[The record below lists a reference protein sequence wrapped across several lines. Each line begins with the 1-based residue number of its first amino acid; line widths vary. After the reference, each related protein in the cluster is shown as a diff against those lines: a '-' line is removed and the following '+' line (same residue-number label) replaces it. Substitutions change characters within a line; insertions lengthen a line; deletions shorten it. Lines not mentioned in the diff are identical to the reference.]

1 MRTHGRTRLLIG
13 VLSLAFAALP
23 ASAMAAHDLGIYKTE
38 KQVDMESDDL
48 TVTLSCN
55 PGDYALDGMWRIDHA
70 DYDEDD
76 NYITFLGRAVDVEW
90 AYPVDTAIDADTKL
104 ESYTFKFNKNAIG
117 RAQLKVFATCIK
129 GRTEQ
134 ANSHDHV
141 INVSVK
147 TPVVDPDGTFDT
159 SASPDRCGGNEF
171 VAQTGYEIIRSTP
184 ANDIDPYVGHLSES
198 WPTDARTWSWV
209 MDLSQDVTNPVT
221 VRYYWSCVSR
231 KVPLN
236 AGEKHK
242 LVYRLQGP
250 ESHSIPATKI
260 KTKRIECK
268 SHYKAVVAGFSFTPP
283 VGYMDDPN
291 PELIGDWD
299 NNPMTL
305 DAPLQVPHM
314 WFLGMDP
321 QPKNRD
327 FKFLNSHSSAHPA
340 DIKAICLNYR
350 TT

>member
-1 MRTHGRTRLLIG
+1 M
-13 VLSLAFAALP
+13 AFAALP
-23 ASAMAAHDLGIYKTE
+23 ASAMAAHDLGIYKVE
-38 KQVDMESDDL
+38 KHLDLDSDE
-48 TVTLSCN
+48 TTYTLACN
-55 PGDYALDGMWRIDHA
+55 DGDYAMDGMWRIDHA

-76 NYITFLGRAVDVEW
+76 NYITFLGRAVDVEM
-90 AYPVDTAIDADTKL
+90 AYPVDTPADAELVQKDG
-104 ESYTFKFNKNAIG
+104 YFFKFNKNAIG
-117 RAQLKVFATCIK
+117 RAQVKVFATCLK
-129 GRTEQ
+129 FKTEQ
-134 ANSHDHV
+134 ANSHEHS

-147 TPVVDPDGTFDT
+147 TPVVDPDGTFT
-159 SASPDRCGGNEF
+159 STPCGGNEF
-171 VAQTGYEIIRSTP
+171 VAQTGYEIIRSNP

-198 WPTDARTWSWV
+198 WPTDVKTWSWV
-209 MDLSQDVTNPVT
+209 MDLSQDVTNPT
-221 VRYYWSCVSR
+221 SVRYYWSCVSR
-231 KVPLN
+231 KIPQV

-250 ESHSIPATKI
+250 ETHSIPATKI

-268 SHYKAVVAGFSFTPP
+268 SHYKAIVAGFSFAPP
-283 VGYMDDPN
+283 VGSMDDPN

-299 NNPMTL
+299 NDPFTA

-327 FKFLNSHSSAHPA
+327 FKVLNSHSSPHPVHL
-340 DIKAICLNYR
+340 KAICLNYR